1 MTSILVVDDDPAIR
15 RTLAVALRARGF
27 EVHTV
32 ATGRDAL
39 QRLDDT
45 TADLVLLDLG
55 LPDLDGLT
63 VLKRLRSQAQ
73 VPVIVLSGRTGSKD
87 KVDALDQGAE
97 DFVTKPFDIEELIAR
112 VRASSRRK
120 GHDEPPLTVRVGG
133 LSLDLSSQRATRA
146 GTEVPLS
153 QTEWRILD
161 VLARR
166 PGRLVRR
173 RQLLTSLKETDQPTI
188 HELRTHIAS
197 IRGKLEVDPTQPRLI
212 VTEPGTGYRFIVE
225 PRPADVSLGP

>member
-39 QRLDDT
+39 QTVDEVA
-45 TADLVLLDLG
+45 ADLVLLDLG
-55 LPDLDGLT
+55 LPDMDGLT
-63 VLKRLRSQAQ
+63 VLTRLRSQAQ

-87 KVDALDQGAE
+87 KIDALDQGAE

-112 VRASSRRK
+112 VRASSRRQDY
-120 GHDEPPLTVRVGG
+120 DEPMLTVHAGG
-133 LSLDLSSQRATRA
+133 LTLDLTTRRATRT
-146 GTEVPLS
+146 GTEINLS
-153 QTEWRILD
+153 PTEWRIVD

-166 PGRLVRR
+166 PGRLVRQ
-173 RQLLTSLKETDQPTI
+173 RQLLSSLKDIGQPTI
-188 HELRTHIAS
+188 HELRAHIAS
-197 IRGKLEVDPTQPRLI
+197 IRNKLEVDPTHPSLI
-212 VTEPGTGYRFIVE
+212 VTEPGTGYRFISKPRSGDASRE
-225 PRPADVSLGP
+225 P

>member
-15 RTLAVALRARGF
+15 RTLAVAFRARGF

-39 QRLDDT
+39 KRLDDEAA
-45 TADLVLLDLG
+45 ADLVLLDLG
-55 LPDLDGLT
+55 LPDMDGAT
-63 VLKRLRSQAQ
+63 VLKRLRSHTR

-87 KVDALDQGAE
+87 KIDALDQGAE

-112 VRASSRRK
+112 VRALSRRK
-120 GHDEPPLTVRVGG
+120 GHDEPPLTVHTGG
-133 LSLDLSSQRATRA
+133 LTLDLSTQRATRA
-146 GTEVPLS
+146 ETEVQLS

-166 PGRLVRR
+166 PGRLVRH
-173 RQLLTSLKETDQPTI
+173 RQLLNALAETPQPTI
-188 HELRTHIAS
+188 HELRAEVAS
-197 IRGKLEVDPTQPRLI
+197 IRRKLEADPMHPKLI
-212 VTEPGTGYRFIVE
+212 VSEPGAGYRFIAE
-225 PRPADVSLGP
+225 PPSSDR